1 MRCVHNALRNFRDI
15 NLSHPNKKKI
25 QNSFYKIERTN
36 GVLGISI
43 LHGGKQK
50 NGWCPKRCG
59 RDCIYMLNFLEE
71 G

>member
-1 MRCVHNALRNFRDI
+1 MPSAIFGTLTYLI
-15 NLSHPNKKKI
+15 QILKKI